1 MMPSS
6 GPGAG
11 MRRRDFITLIGG
23 GAAWPLTAHAQQAGK
38 MYRVGVLGAGL
49 DVITPQR
56 QAFEQGLREEGFV
69 EHRNLIFEYR
79 FAEGDLERLPAMA
92 AELVELN
99 VDVIVVMGPAPM
111 QPAKAATMKIPIVMD
126 AGSIDPIGEGL
137 IASFARP
144 GRNITGLTYSDSP
157 ERFAKELQVLKEA
170 VGPISRVAIL
180 WDLDAEY
187 YRRSWSPI
195 METAAG
201 QLGLRILGPFQV
213 RNAVDIERAF
223 VAMTEQGAE
232 AVLVS
237 AGSVAFPNRTRIGE
251 LGIRHRLPIVAAFK
265 EFPQA
270 GSLIS
275 YGPNRVA
282 ISRRAAAF
290 VGKILKGSSPSELP
304 VENPT
309 TYDLVINLKT
319 AKALG
324 LTIPPALLIRAD
336 EVIE

>member
-1 MMPSS
+1 
-6 GPGAG
+6 
-11 MRRRDFITLIGG
+11 MRRREFITLVGS
-23 GAAWPLTAHAQQAGK
+23 AAVAWPLTAHAQQAGK
-38 MYRVGVLGAGL
+38 LYRVGVLSAGP
-49 DVITPQR
+49 DSISPQR
-56 QAFEQGLREEGFV
+56 QAFEQGLREEGF
-69 EHRNLIFEYR
+69 EERRNLIFEHR

-92 AELVELN
+92 AELAEMN

-111 QPAKAATMKIPIVMD
+111 QAAKAATTKIPIVMD
-126 AGSIDPIGEGL
+126 AGSIDPVGEGL

-144 GRNITGLTYSDSP
+144 GGNITGLTYSDSP

-180 WDLDAEY
+180 WDLDTEY

-195 METAAG
+195 MERAAG

-213 RNAVDIERAF
+213 RNAADIERAF
-223 VAMTEQGAE
+223 VAMTEQRAE

-237 AGSVAFPNRTRIGE
+237 AGSVGFPNRTRIGE
-251 LGIRHRLPIVAAFK
+251 LGVRHRLPIVAAFK
-265 EFPQA
+265 EFPHA

-290 VGKILKGSSPSELP
+290 AGKILKGSNPSELP

>member
-1 MMPSS
+1 MK
-6 GPGAG
+6 
-11 MRRRDFITLIGG
+11 RREFITLVGG
-23 GAAWPLTAHAQQAGK
+23 AAAAWPLTAHAQQAGN
-38 MYRVGVLGAGL
+38 MYRVGVLSAGL

-69 EHRNLIFEYR
+69 ERRNLIFEHR

-92 AELVELN
+92 AELVEMN

-111 QPAKAATMKIPIVMD
+111 QAAKAATTKIPIVMD
-126 AGSIDPIGEGL
+126 AGSIDPVGEGL

-144 GRNITGLTYSDSP
+144 GGNITGLTYSDSP

-195 METAAG
+195 MERAAG

-213 RNAVDIERAF
+213 RSAADIERAF
-223 VAMTEQGAE
+223 VAMTEQRAE

-237 AGSVAFPNRTRIGE
+237 AGSVAFPNTNRRAWCPTS
-251 LGIRHRLPIVAAFK
+251 A
-265 EFPQA
+265 
-270 GSLIS
+270 
-275 YGPNRVA
+275 PNRSCLQRVSA
-282 ISRRAAAF
+282 RRQLD
-290 VGKILKGSSPSELP
+290 KLRSEP
-304 VENPT
+304 RR
-309 TYDLVINLKT
+309 Y
-319 AKALG
+319 
-324 LTIPPALLIRAD
+324 
-336 EVIE
+336 

>member
-1 MMPSS
+1 MK
-6 GPGAG
+6 
-11 MRRRDFITLIGG
+11 RREFIALLG
-23 GAAWPLTAHAQQAGK
+23 GAAATWPLPAHTQQAGK
-38 MYRVGVLGAGL
+38 MYRVGVLNPGPS
-49 DVITPQR
+49 VTTPQSEALE
-56 QAFEQGLREEGFV
+56 QALREVGFV
-69 EHRNLIFEYR
+69 EGRNLMFERR
-79 FAEGDLERLPAMA
+79 FAEGNLERLPAMA
-92 AELVELN
+92 AELVGME
-99 VDVIVVMGPAPM
+99 VDVIVVRGPAPM
-111 QPAKAATMKIPIVMD
+111 QAAKAATTKIPIVMD
-126 AGSIDPIGEGL
+126 AGSIDPVGEGL

-144 GRNITGLTYSDSP
+144 GGNITGLTYSDSP
-157 ERFAKELQVLKEA
+157 ERFAKALDVLKEA
-170 VGPISRVAIL
+170 VGPISRMAVL

-195 METAAG
+195 MERAAG

-213 RNAVDIERAF
+213 RNAADIERAF
-223 VAMTEQGAE
+223 AAMTEQRAE

-237 AGSVAFPNRTRIGE
+237 SGSVAFPNRTRIGE
-251 LGIRHRLPIVAAFK
+251 LGVRHRLPIVAAFK

-275 YGPNRVA
+275 YGPNIVA
-282 ISRRAAAF
+282 IHRRAAAF
-290 VGKILKGSSPSELP
+290 VGKILKGSNPSELP

-309 TYDLVINLKT
+309 TYELVINLKT

>member
-1 MMPSS
+1 MS
-6 GPGAG
+6 
-11 MRRRDFITLIGG
+11 
-23 GAAWPLTAHAQQAGK
+23 
-38 MYRVGVLGAGL
+38 
-49 DVITPQR
+49 
-56 QAFEQGLREEGFV
+56 
-69 EHRNLIFEYR
+69 
-79 FAEGDLERLPAMA
+79 
-92 AELVELN
+92 
-99 VDVIVVMGPAPM
+99 VIVVREPAPM
-111 QPAKAATMKIPIVMD
+111 QAARAATTKIPIVMD
-126 AGSIDPIGEGL
+126 AGSIDPVGEGL

-144 GRNITGLTYSDSP
+144 GGNITGLTYSDSP
-157 ERFAKELQVLKEA
+157 ERFAKELDILKEA
-170 VGPISRVAIL
+170 VGPISRMAVL

-195 METAAG
+195 MERAAG

-213 RNAVDIERAF
+213 RNAADIERAF
-223 VAMTEQGAE
+223 VAMTEQRAE

-237 AGSVAFPNRTRIGE
+237 SGSVAFPNRTRIGE
-251 LGIRHRLPIVAAFK
+251 LGVRHRLPIVAAFK

-270 GSLIS
+270 GTLIS

-290 VGKILKGSSPSELP
+290 VGKILKGSTPGELP

-336 EVIE
+336 EVVE

>member
-1 MMPSS
+1 
-6 GPGAG
+6 
-11 MRRRDFITLIGG
+11 MRRREFITLVG
-23 GAAWPLTAHAQQAGK
+23 GAAVAWPLTAHAQQAGK
-38 MYRVGVLGAGL
+38 MYRVGVLSPGP
-49 DVITPQR
+49 DSITPQR

-69 EHRNLIFEYR
+69 EGRNLIFERR
-79 FAEGDLERLPAMA
+79 FAEGNLERLPAMA
-92 AELVELN
+92 AELVGMN

-111 QPAKAATMKIPIVMD
+111 QAAKAATTKIPIVMD
-126 AGSIDPIGEGL
+126 AGSIDPVGEGL

-144 GRNITGLTYSDSP
+144 GGNITGLTYSDSP

-180 WDLDAEY
+180 WDLDTEY

-195 METAAG
+195 MERAAG
-201 QLGLRILGPFQV
+201 QLGLRILGPFQ
-213 RNAVDIERAF
+213 
-223 VAMTEQGAE
+223 
-232 AVLVS
+232 
-237 AGSVAFPNRTRIGE
+237 NRTRIGE
-251 LGIRHRLPIVAAFK
+251 LGVRHRLPIVAAFK
-265 EFPQA
+265 EFPHA

-290 VGKILKGSSPSELP
+290 VGKILKGSNPSELP

-309 TYDLVINLKT
+309 TYDLVINLKN

>member
-1 MMPSS
+1 MN
-6 GPGAG
+6 
-11 MRRRDFITLIGG
+11 RREFMALTG
-23 GAAWPLTAHAQQAGK
+23 GAAIAWPLAARTQQAGK
-38 MYRVGVLGAGL
+38 MYRVGVLNAGPN
-49 DVITPQR
+49 VTTPQGET
-56 QAFEQGLREEGFV
+56 FEQGLREEGFA
-69 EHRNLIFEYR
+69 EGRNLTFEHR
-79 FAEGDLERLPAMA
+79 FAEGALERLPAMA
-92 AELVELN
+92 AELVGMN
-99 VDVIVVMGPAPM
+99 VDVIVVRGPAPM
-111 QPAKAATMKIPIVMD
+111 QAAKAATTKIPIVMD
-126 AGSIDPIGEGL
+126 AGSIDPVGEGL

-144 GRNITGLTYSDSP
+144 GGNITGLTYSDSS
-157 ERFAKELQVLKEA
+157 ERFAKELDVLREA
-170 VGPISRVAIL
+170 VGSISRIAIL

-187 YRRSWSPI
+187 YRRSWSPAI
-195 METAAG
+195 ERAAG
-201 QLGLRILGPFQV
+201 QLGLGILGPFQV
-213 RNAVDIERAF
+213 RNAADYERAF
-223 VAMTEQGAE
+223 VAMTEQRAE

-237 AGSVAFPNRTRIGE
+237 AGSVAFPNRTRIAE
-251 LGIRHRLPIVAAFK
+251 LGVQYRLPIVAAFK

-290 VGKILKGSSPSELP
+290 VGKILKGSTPGELP

>member
-1 MMPSS
+1 MRDLCRLIGWMVVDLIRSRVMLEAEIWTLRQQINVLRAASPSHTAVVHEILQRGPYASILGEGYAGLARRRADRAHSWPPSS
-6 GPGAG
+6 
-11 MRRRDFITLIGG
+11 RRAAPPIYPDLIYDR
-23 GAAWPLTAHAQQAGK
+23 HS
-38 MYRVGVLGAGL
+38 
-49 DVITPQR
+49 
-56 QAFEQGLREEGFV
+56 
-69 EHRNLIFEYR
+69 RNLIFEHR
-79 FAEGDLERLPAMA
+79 FAEGDLERLLAMA
-92 AELVELN
+92 AELVEMN

-111 QPAKAATMKIPIVMD
+111 QAAKAATTKIPIVMD
-126 AGSIDPIGEGL
+126 AGSIDPVGEGL

-157 ERFAKELQVLKEA
+157 ERFAKELQVLKDA

-187 YRRSWSPI
+187 YRQSWSPI
-195 METAAG
+195 MERAAG

-213 RNAVDIERAF
+213 RNAADIERAF
-223 VAMTEQGAE
+223 VAMTEQRAE

-251 LGIRHRLPIVAAFK
+251 LGVRHRLPIVAAFK
-265 EFPQA
+265 EFPHA

-290 VGKILKGSSPSELP
+290 VGKILKGSNPNELP
-304 VENPT
+304 VE
-309 TYDLVINLKT
+309 
-319 AKALG
+319 
-324 LTIPPALLIRAD
+324 
-336 EVIE
+336 

>member
-1 MMPSS
+1 
-6 GPGAG
+6 
-11 MRRRDFITLIGG
+11 MRRREVITLLG
-23 GAAWPLTAHAQQAGK
+23 GAAATWSLPAHTQQAGK
-38 MYRVGVLGAGL
+38 MYRVGVLNPGPS
-49 DVITPQR
+49 VTTPQSEALE
-56 QAFEQGLREEGFV
+56 QALREVGFV
-69 EHRNLIFEYR
+69 EGRNLMFERR
-79 FAEGDLERLPAMA
+79 FAEGNLERLPAMA
-92 AELVELN
+92 AELVGIN

-111 QPAKAATMKIPIVMD
+111 QAAKAATTKIPIVMD
-126 AGSIDPIGEGL
+126 AGSIDPVGEGL

-144 GRNITGLTYSDSP
+144 GGNITGLTYSDSP
-157 ERFAKELQVLKEA
+157 ERFAKELDVLKEA
-170 VGPISRVAIL
+170 VGPISRIAIL

-187 YRRSWSPI
+187 YRRSWSPV
-195 METAAG
+195 MERAAG
-201 QLGLRILGPFQV
+201 QLGLR
-213 RNAVDIERAF
+213 
-223 VAMTEQGAE
+223 
-232 AVLVS
+232 
-237 AGSVAFPNRTRIGE
+237 
-251 LGIRHRLPIVAAFK
+251 HRLPIVAGFK

-290 VGKILKGSSPSELP
+290 VGKSLKGSTPGELP

>member
-1 MMPSS
+1 M
-6 GPGAG
+6 
-11 MRRRDFITLIGG
+11 
-23 GAAWPLTAHAQQAGK
+23 
-38 MYRVGVLGAGL
+38 
-49 DVITPQR
+49 
-56 QAFEQGLREEGFV
+56 
-69 EHRNLIFEYR
+69 
-79 FAEGDLERLPAMA
+79 ER
-92 AELVELN
+92 
-99 VDVIVVMGPAPM
+99 
-111 QPAKAATMKIPIVMD
+111 
-126 AGSIDPIGEGL
+126 
-137 IASFARP
+137 
-144 GRNITGLTYSDSP
+144 
-157 ERFAKELQVLKEA
+157 
-170 VGPISRVAIL
+170 
-180 WDLDAEY
+180 
-187 YRRSWSPI
+187 
-195 METAAG
+195 AAG

-213 RNAVDIERAF
+213 RNAADIERAF

-251 LGIRHRLPIVAAFK
+251 LGVRHRLPIVAAFK
-265 EFPQA
+265 EFPHA

-290 VGKILKGSSPSELP
+290 AGKILKGSNPSELP